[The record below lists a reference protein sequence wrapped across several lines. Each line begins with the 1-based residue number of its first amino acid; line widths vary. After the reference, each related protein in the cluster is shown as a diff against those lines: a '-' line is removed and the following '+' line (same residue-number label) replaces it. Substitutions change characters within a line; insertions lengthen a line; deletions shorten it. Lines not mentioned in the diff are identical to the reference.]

1 MSRDERPRLLDV
13 LQEGTLAAVLRG
25 PGSTPPA
32 LRLVLPRGE
41 APEELRALVEKIR
54 RHAYRVTDDELA
66 ELRTRYTEAE
76 LFEIVLA
83 TVLGAAGDRPGGG
96 PRALDDE

>member
-1 MSRDERPRLLDV
+1 MSRGERPRPLDV
-13 LQEGTLAAVLRG
+13 LQEATIAAVLRG

-32 LRLVLPRGE
+32 LRQALARGE

-54 RHAYRVTDDELA
+54 RHAYRVTDEEFA
-66 ELRTRYTEAE
+66 ELRTRYSEDE

-83 TVLGAAGDRPGGG
+83 TVLGAAGDRLGAGL
-96 PRALDDE
+96 RALDDT